1 MGWNYYLK
9 YKSQSIHIGKS
20 SIGWKFQLNFT
31 ELMKFAL
38 NCGEFEWF
46 KGSIQNTLDNLKQL
60 CLLHDCWYWSRKDP
74 NANNTESIFS
84 IHTIGSDFIDK
95 IFLLN
100 GVEIW
105 TEDDDKIDVKGF
117 LLRLKHETDKYKG
130 PISLGV
136 YSGVSYSNFD

>member
-9 YKSQSIHIGKS
+9 YKTHTVHIGKS
-20 SIGWKFQLNFT
+20 SIGWNFMFNFT
-31 ELMKFAL
+31 EILKFAL
-38 NCGEFEWF
+38 VCGEFEWF
-46 KGSIQNTLDNLKQL
+46 KGAIQNTLDNLKEL
-60 CLLHDCWYWSRKDP
+60 DHLEHSWYYSRENP

-95 IFLLN
+95 ILMLN

-105 TEDDDKIDVKGF
+105 NEDGEKREVKDF
-117 LLRLKHETDKYKG
+117 LVRLKTETSKYRS

-136 YSGVSYSNFD
+136 YSGTSHPEFS